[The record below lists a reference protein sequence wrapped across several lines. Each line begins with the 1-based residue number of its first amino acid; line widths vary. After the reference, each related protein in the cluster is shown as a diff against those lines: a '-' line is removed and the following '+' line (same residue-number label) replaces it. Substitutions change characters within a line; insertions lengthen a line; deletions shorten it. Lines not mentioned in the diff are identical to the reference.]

1 MARIGLDWLGLGA
14 MFVGVRCGAF
24 CHSCLCGLA
33 WLSGLRSCV
42 QARIEAF
49 HQYRASRAFDI
60 GIAFHACGSASDFAQ
75 LQCMRARAAYV
86 MCPCCIGK
94 LKFTLRDPPPL
105 PAANGASP
113 AAERVAG
120 RGADGDATLG
130 ADLVG
135 TPGAGLATPRADV
148 ATAGAA
154 AGTYDRDGVGL
165 LSKASE
171 GCVRALTHPRS
182 LWLRARL
189 PLAKLGAVVAA
200 ADHSEYD
207 FDDPAV

>member
-1 MARIGLDWLGLGA
+1 M
-14 MFVGVRCGAF
+14 
-24 CHSCLCGLA
+24 
-33 WLSGLRSCV
+33 

-49 HQYRASRAFDI
+49 HQYPASRAFDI

-94 LKFTLRDPPPL
+94 LKFALRDLSPL

-135 TPGAGLATPRADV
+135 TPGADLATPRAD
-148 ATAGAA
+148 